1 MITCLVNNTVHF
13 ASPCWGEHGLSLLV
27 ESAAGGRVLF
37 DTGASGDLLLR
48 NAGLLEV
55 DLSRLDAVALSHG
68 HYDHT
73 GGLEALMTRAPAG
86 TPLHANPDVFR
97 ERVYQHGDEVRDLG
111 FRVSHAAVPAHFDVR
126 LSAEPPGSPPASGP
140 ARESPRAAVFP
151 GHERHAVRPAP
162 TAAAWRPIVSGTTFL
177 VVELPD
183 GGLALV
189 CGCCHAGLLNTL
201 AHVTE
206 RFGKPVDV
214 ILGGTHLVSTDAASL
229 QLAVDQL
236 RDVYGSPRLHPNH
249 CTGERAYVALAAAF
263 GERVQP
269 LTPGSASVWNNAHS
283 PPAPSPHCGEG
294 RRAQRA
300 GGDGPPPRPT
310 H

>member
-1 MITCLVNNTVHF
+1 MSTITCLVNNTVHF
-13 ASPCWGEHGLSLLV
+13 ASACWGEHGLALLV

-48 NAGLLEV
+48 NAGLLDV
-55 DLSRLDAVALSHG
+55 DLGRLDAVALSHG

-111 FRVSHAAVPAHFDVR
+111 FRLPHAAVTAHFDVR
-126 LSAEPPGSPPASGP
+126 LAAEPTRIAPGIWTSGVIADRP
-140 ARESPRAAVFP
+140 YFQGTSDSLHARADDGGLEPDRFRDDLS
-151 GHERHAVRPAP
+151 
-162 TAAAWRPIVSGTTFL
+162 L
-177 VVELPD
+177 VVELPG

-201 AHVTE
+201 AHVKAY
-206 RFGKPVDV
+206 FGRPIEVV
-214 ILGGTHLVSTDAASL
+214 LGGTHLVSTDETSL

-236 RDVYGSPRLHPNH
+236 RDRYGSPRLHPNH

-269 LTPGSASVWNNAHS
+269 LNA
-283 PPAPSPHCGEG
+283 G
-294 RRAQRA
+294 QRLSLE
-300 GGDGPPPRPT
+300 
-310 H
+310 